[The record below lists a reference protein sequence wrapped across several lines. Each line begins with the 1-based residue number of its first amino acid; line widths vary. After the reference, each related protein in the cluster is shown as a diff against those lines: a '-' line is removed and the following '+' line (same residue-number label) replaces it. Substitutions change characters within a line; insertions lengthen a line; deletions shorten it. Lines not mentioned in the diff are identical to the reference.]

1 MNFMPKSVVLL
12 GQSICENKGVI
23 VEERNELNDIILNKG
38 NDAVSSSKKIILAV
52 AILTI
57 ILIVVVMIMKN
68 SGSSSINNLPQA
80 QEATKILPPEPP
92 SPQAD
97 DQQNNELFKPVEIVK
112 EDKKADDDLDKIAKK
127 LKQESLTQ
135 DETKSEP
142 EVTTLPAASVTK
154 TKETVKKSA
163 PVVKKESVKHTK
175 TGNVK
180 QLYVQVGSFEKFE
193 PDKKFL
199 ASIKSRGYNYV
210 YHKVN
215 RNGKT
220 INKVLVGPFSSESD
234 ARVALANIR
243 KNIEP
248 GAFLTKK

>member
-1 MNFMPKSVVLL
+1 M
-12 GQSICENKGVI
+12 
-23 VEERNELNDIILNKG
+23 EEKNELNDIILNKG
-38 NDAVSSSKKIILAV
+38 NDAVSSSKKVILAV

-68 SGSSSINNLPQA
+68 SGSSGIENLPQA
-80 QEATKILPPEPP
+80 QEATKTNLPPEPP
-92 SPQAD
+92 SPQQTDA
-97 DQQNNELFKPVEIVK
+97 QQNSSLFEPVEIVK

-135 DETKSEP
+135 EYNEP
-142 EVTTLPAASVTK
+142 EAAVEKPAV
-154 TKETVKKSA
+154 A
-163 PVVKKESVKHTK
+163 PVVKQVKPKTITKKAPAVQKESVKKSSVTTSGK
-175 TGNVK
+175 
-180 QLYVQVGSFEKFE
+180 LFVQVGSFAKYE

-199 ASIKSRGYNYV
+199 ASIKKLGYNYT

-215 RNGKT
+215 RNSKT
-220 INKVLVGPFSSESD
+220 INKVLVGPFSSEAE

-248 GAFLTKK
+248 GAFVTKK